1 MAFTDCYSYKMKH
14 MKSFSCLCTCGRKVW
29 GAGKKV
35 AHTANEKTEKD
46 SIQKSNE
53 EIELELLSW
62 H

>member
-1 MAFTDCYSYKMKH
+1 M
-14 MKSFSCLCTCGRKVW
+14 W